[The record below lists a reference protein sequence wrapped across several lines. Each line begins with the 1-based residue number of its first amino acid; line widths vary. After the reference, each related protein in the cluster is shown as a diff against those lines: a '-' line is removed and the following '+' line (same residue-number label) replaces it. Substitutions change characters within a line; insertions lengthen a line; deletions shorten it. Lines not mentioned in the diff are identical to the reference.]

1 MQLSPT
7 PGLGRSWSYETHGL
21 GTQLF
26 SAYIFLVAALAAA
39 AILIGASHGVLR
51 AGAAVLGV
59 ALIGVAVVRTRRI
72 GVWADEQSV
81 VVQNFF
87 RTWGFA
93 WSDVERVR
101 PFTSGRSRSWQ
112 FELRDGRKISAQ
124 GIPLRGVYG
133 ETHRMVT
140 VASRPVA
147 IDSGSSRPDDF

>member
-1 MQLSPT
+1 MDLFTEFRNHTNGIPTLSGA
-7 PGLGRSWSYETHGL
+7 GLLGALAHHGL
-21 GTQLF
+21 DGIGTVEKDGMRDL
-26 SAYIFLVAALAAA
+26 
-39 AILIGASHGVLR
+39 VLR
-51 AGAAVLGV
+51 GGP
-59 ALIGVAVVRTRRI
+59 
-72 GVWADEQSV
+72 
-81 VVQNFF
+81 
-87 RTWGFA
+87 